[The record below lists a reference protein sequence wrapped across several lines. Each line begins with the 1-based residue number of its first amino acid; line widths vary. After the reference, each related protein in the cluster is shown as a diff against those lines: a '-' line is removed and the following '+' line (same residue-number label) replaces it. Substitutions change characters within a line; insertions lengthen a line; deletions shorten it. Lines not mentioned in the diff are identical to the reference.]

1 MKSSELKKR
10 MDEIDSE
17 GKVETEVVS
26 VRIKLKKLKD
36 ALVREKLFDLE
47 KTDPSFRLPRTAT
60 QD

>member
-10 MDEIDSE
+10 MDEIDSD

-26 VRIKLKKLKD
+26 VRIKLRKLKE
-36 ALVREKLFDLE
+36 ALVREKLVDLE
-47 KTDPSFRLPRTAT
+47 KTDPSFRMPRTVT